1 MVRAGYPRT
10 SQLANDRV
18 VRRRFARAT
27 HGHHNWQTI
36 ALPMGGPRGPPADIT
51 NGVQFSP
58 QRAAV
63 RAVAMRKLAHELHDV
78 AAKERI
84 GRANRAS
91 HRSKCNNQ
99 QRMQKTRTQRA
110 YVVP

>member
-1 MVRAGYPRT
+1 MLDQKVGVWTIHMALFDIFEKSHLARCALFLPCHAAG
-10 SQLANDRV
+10 
-18 VRRRFARAT
+18 
-27 HGHHNWQTI
+27 QTKVEHFQMA
-36 ALPMGGPRGPPADIT
+36 ALPSPR
-51 NGVQFSP
+51 
-58 QRAAV
+58 RAAV
-63 RAVAMRKLAHELHDV
+63 RAVAMRKLAHELDDV